1 MKRVIILDR
10 FAVAEVMDDVQI
22 SQDKWRRERGSVIP
36 FKDGMYKDLLVE
48 GPIAML
54 SKTPGRT
61 KWLSRPLGYHN
72 RYVLKKILGLTE
84 AQIKELEKERVV
96 GNWDYRVGQR
106 PPIYYNMSKDPMFN
120 YEGGED
126 H

>member
-1 MKRVIILDR
+1 MRLGRKHR
-10 FAVAEVMDDVQI
+10 FAVADVMDDVQI
-22 SQDKWRRERGSVIP
+22 SEDEWRRERGSVIP
-36 FKDGMYKDLLVE
+36 FEDTMYKKLLVE

-61 KWLSRPLGYHN
+61 KWLTRPLGYHN
-72 RYVLKKILGLTE
+72 RYILKKILGLKE

-96 GNWDYRVGQR
+96 GTWDYRVGQR
-106 PPIYYNMSKDPMFN
+106 PPIYYDITKDPVFN

>member
-1 MKRVIILDR
+1 MNGG
-10 FAVAEVMDDVQI
+10 
-22 SQDKWRRERGSVIP
+22 ERGSVIL
-36 FKDGMYKDLLVE
+36 FEDDMYKKLLVE

-54 SKTPGRT
+54 SKTPGRI
-61 KWLSRPLGYHN
+61 KWLTRPLGYHN
-72 RYVLKKILGLTE
+72 RYVFKKILGLTE
-84 AQIKELEKERVV
+84 DQIKGLEKERVV

-106 PPIYYNMSKDPMFN
+106 PPIYHDLSKDKIFN

>member
-1 MKRVIILDR
+1 
-10 FAVAEVMDDVQI
+10 MDDVQI
-22 SQDKWRRERGSVIP
+22 HNDPWRRERGSVFP
-36 FKDGMYKDLLVE
+36 FQDDMYKELVLE

-61 KWLSRPLGYHN
+61 KWLTRPLGYHN
-72 RYVLKKILGLTE
+72 RYVLKKFLGLTE
-84 AQIKELEKERVV
+84 AQIKQLEKERVV
-96 GNWDYRVGQR
+96 GYWDFRVGQR
-106 PPIYYNMSKDPMFN
+106 PPIYHNLDKDPIFN